1 MPRFFVAGSNLAGG
15 VALIA
20 GEDAEHIRVLRMK
33 IGERLVVCDGAGKE
47 YDCRLTKLGDG
58 VAEAEIEAERVSPA
72 EPSLRC
78 VVLAAFPKG
87 DKAEYIVQKCTE
99 CGASEIVFFPAY
111 RCVAKPE
118 GKSLER
124 KLSRWQR
131 IAAEAAK
138 QSGRGIVPEVK
149 AVEDFGQMLEA
160 GVKQALKLFLYE
172 AGERTPILSAVAEN
186 PAAGSCALVT
196 GPEGGFEN
204 HEVELARRLGFT
216 ICSMGPR
223 ILRCETAPVVAL
235 TAVLCGTGNLD

>member
-20 GEDAEHIRVLRMK
+20 GADAEHIKVLRMK
-33 IGERLVVCDGAGKE
+33 LGERLVVCDGAGKE

-58 VAEAEIEAERVSPA
+58 TAEAEILSERSSPA

-99 CGASEIVFFPAY
+99 CGAAEIVFFPAY

-124 KLSRWQR
+124 KLERWQR

-138 QSGRGIVPEVK
+138 QSGRALLPQIEAPLDFSALCRALPRHALALAPWEEQRGRGI
-149 AVEDFGQMLEA
+149 AAQWQGQED
-160 GVKQALKLFLYE
+160 V
-172 AGERTPILSAVAEN
+172 
-186 PAAGSCALVT
+186 ALVI
-196 GPEGGFEN
+196 GPEGGISAGEI
-204 HEVELARRLGFT
+204 EALAAAGAVPVTL
-216 ICSMGPR
+216 GPR
-223 ILRCETAPVVAL
+223 ILRTETAGLAAL
-235 TAVLCGTGNLD
+235 ISLLTLSGDME

>member
-15 VALIA
+15 VALISGA
-20 GEDAEHIRVLRMK
+20 DAEHIKVLRMK
-33 IGERLVVCDGAGKE
+33 IGERLIVCDGAGKE
-47 YDCRLTKLGDG
+47 FDCRLTKLGDG
-58 VAEAEIEAERVSPA
+58 VAEAEIESERSSPA

-99 CGASEIVFFPAY
+99 GGASEIIFFPAY

-124 KLSRWQR
+124 KIERWQR
-131 IAAEAAK
+131 IAEEAAK
-138 QSGRGIVPEVK
+138 QAGRGIIPTVR
-149 AVEDFGQMLEA
+149 AAEDYGEMLEI
-160 GVKQALKLFLYE
+160 GLKQELKLFLYE
-172 AGERTPILSAVAEN
+172 TGERTPILSAVA
-186 PAAGSCALVT
+186 AAPEAKSCALVT

-204 HEVELARRLGFT
+204 HEVELARRLGFA

-223 ILRCETAPVVAL
+223 ILRCETAPLVAL
-235 TAVLCGTGNLD
+235 TAVLCQTGNLN